1 MNDRTKDWLSVGV
14 LALQSVG
21 MIWYVSQAVQKL
33 EDHINVLE
41 NQQTV
46 SRSIEDKLN
55 SAREEANTHF
65 ATTDLKIND
74 LDDKMS
80 AILDVL
86 RQQDAAP
93 DGGTQ
98 TGAPSNFPQRQPT
111 VNPRHPF

>member
-1 MNDRTKDWLSVGV
+1 MNDRTKDWLSVAV

-41 NQQTV
+41 NQQTI

-74 LDDKMS
+74 LDDKLS
-80 AILDVL
+80 AVLDVL
-86 RQQDAAP
+86 RQEDAAP

-98 TGAPSNFPQRQPT
+98 TGAPSNFPQ
-111 VNPRHPF
+111 HPSTERSRPPF